1 MAAKE
6 LPQNWP
12 HGEIQVSRW
21 EILVLRE
28 EIRKLRREIQKAA
41 TDGS

>member
-12 HGEIQVSRW
+12 HGEVHVLHW
-21 EILVLRE
+21 EIHVLRE